1 MVTKITVFIVLC
13 CISFNVLAC
22 GDSNPYLVED
32 LLIIVS
38 FGLILACI
46 FLLPFSIIL
55 FNTKEPYSHMV
66 YFIAYFFCAVTVIVA
81 MFYLSNDFTLY
92 LAVFL
97 CLFCALP
104 TFHTLIVALSQR
116 KNVDKKRAAD

>member
-55 FNTKEPYSHMV
+55 FNANHPYSHIV
-66 YFIAYFFCAVTVIVA
+66 YFVAYFFCAVTVIVA